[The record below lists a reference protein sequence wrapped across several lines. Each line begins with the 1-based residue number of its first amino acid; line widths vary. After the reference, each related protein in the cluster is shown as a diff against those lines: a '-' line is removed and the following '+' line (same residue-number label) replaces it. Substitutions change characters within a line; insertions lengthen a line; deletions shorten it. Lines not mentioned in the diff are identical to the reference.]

1 MSSEHTPTPWYVAG
15 GKTIRYGVKG
25 AGGDGWIGKAN
36 WQNGEANAEF
46 IVRAVNCHDE
56 LVAVMK
62 EARDKGYTAPW
73 PDGLRDRINLAIAKA
88 EGRS

>member
-1 MSSEHTPTPWYVAG
+1 MSAEHTPTPWYVAG

-46 IVRAVNCHDE
+46 IVRAVNAHDD
-56 LVAVMK
+56 LVSMLK
-62 EARDKGYTAPW
+62 EASLYVQSSSDCYA
-73 PDGLRDRINLAIAKA
+73 RIRSTLDKA